1 MVAGALPFRRQAVGP
16 VGFWRLHQGPSC
28 SESFET
34 LLWRTRTVRPN
45 TCVREIRSPLAS
57 DYESVR
63 CKLASM
69 EFVGLVVTV
78 IGAAIALAAQRRA
91 DMQLINRRFDETQ
104 RHIDKRFDDMNK
116 RFNNV
121 NKRFD
126 DTNRRIDALESQQ
139 REDSAAF
146 NSQLAAVGRDV
157 AKLAGRVDEVAGM
170 VSAAFQAAFGVVMTR
185 RDRKDREPSAV
196 EQAPFNESGSGEE

>member
-1 MVAGALPFRRQAVGP
+1 M
-16 VGFWRLHQGPSC
+16 HQGPSC

-78 IGAAIALAAQRRA
+78 IGAAIALAAQRWA
-91 DMQLINRRFDETQ
+91 DMQLINRRFDDTQ
-104 RHIDKRFDDMNK
+104 RHIDKRFDDVNK
-116 RFNNV
+116 HFDNV

-126 DTNRRIDALESQQ
+126 DTNRRIDDTNRRIDTLESQQ

-170 VSAAFQAAFGVVMTR
+170 VSAAFQAVFGVVMTR
-185 RDRKDREPSAV
+185 RDRKDREPSVV
-196 EQAPFNESGSGEE
+196 EHAPFNESGSGEE